1 MVDDDSK
8 PGTQKSTVDELIASN
23 KQRLA
28 AKASFILASALSGED
43 IANHSL
49 RADNVK
55 RAQIVKLVALVLIGV
70 ALLLVALKFFFLRE

>member
-1 MVDDDSK
+1 MVDDSK
-8 PGTQKSTVDELIASN
+8 HGAQKSTEELIASN
-23 KQRLA
+23 QRRLG

-55 RAQIVKLVALVLIGV
+55 RAQIVKLVALVLTGV